1 VSDELRSPA
10 ARCAQ
15 GLPEHPTN
23 PAVRLLDRF
32 FYVDPHAA
40 FRWMRENAPVYW
52 DASADGGLWG
62 ISRYDDVMEVSR
74 ETELFCSGRS
84 SRPER
89 DSWIP
94 SMINLDDPL
103 HKRRRNLVN
112 RGFTPRR
119 VADHEPMLR
128 RLAKELVDGISER
141 GECDFV
147 RDVARWIPMVVIGD
161 MLGVEPED
169 RETLLRWSDELL
181 GGGEL
186 AELTDEAEIRARQ
199 AAVAMEYRSYARKVL
214 ADRRKN
220 PREDLMSILVHA
232 ELDGDRLSEDEIL
245 QESLLIL
252 IGGDETTRHVMTGGL
267 LELIRHPDQKLALV
281 RDPKKIPT
289 AVEEMLRWVSPIQNM
304 NRTLTRDTVL
314 RGQRLREGDRL
325 LLLYPSANRDSSTFP
340 DPDRFDVGREPN
352 RHVAF
357 GGFGTHHCLGATL
370 ARLELRILFE
380 ELLPRLPDIELAT
393 SEPLPVRPSSFI
405 VGLEAMP
412 VRFTPGGCGA
422 R

>member
-1 VSDELRSPA
+1 
-10 ARCAQ
+10 
-15 GLPEHPTN
+15 
-23 PAVRLLDRF
+23 VRLLDRF
-32 FYVDPHAA
+32 FYQDPHPG
-40 FRWMRENAPVYW
+40 FRWMREHAPVYW

-62 ISRYDDVMEVSR
+62 LSRYDDIMEASR
-74 ETELFCSGRS
+74 RPELFCSGRS

-112 RGFTPRR
+112 KGFTPRR

-128 RLAKELVDGISER
+128 RLVKELIDAVSER

-147 RDVARWIPMVVIGD
+147 RDVARWVPMVVIGD
-161 MLGVEPED
+161 MLGVEPGD
-169 RETLLRWSDELL
+169 REMLLRWSDEIL

-186 AELTDEAEIRARQ
+186 AALADETEIRARQ
-199 AAVAMEYRSYARKVL
+199 GAVAMEYWAYARKVV
-214 ADRRKN
+214 ADRRER
-220 PREDLMSILVHA
+220 PRDDLMSILVHA

-267 LELIRHPDQKLALV
+267 LELVRNPDEKRKLI
-281 RDPKKIPT
+281 RDPARIPG
-289 AVEEMLRWVSPIQNM
+289 AVEEMLRFVSPIQNM
-304 NRTLTRDTVL
+304 NRTLARDTTL
-314 RGQRLREGDRL
+314 RGQRLREGDRV
-325 LLLYPSANRDSSTFP
+325 LLLYPSGNRDAAVFP
-340 DPDRFDVGREPN
+340 DPDRFDVEREPN

-370 ARLELRILFE
+370 ARLELRVLFE
-380 ELLPRLPDIELAT
+380 ELLSRLPDIELAT
-393 SEPLPVRPSSFI
+393 SDPLPVRPGNFI

-412 VRFTPGGCGA
+412 VRFTPGG
-422 R
+422 